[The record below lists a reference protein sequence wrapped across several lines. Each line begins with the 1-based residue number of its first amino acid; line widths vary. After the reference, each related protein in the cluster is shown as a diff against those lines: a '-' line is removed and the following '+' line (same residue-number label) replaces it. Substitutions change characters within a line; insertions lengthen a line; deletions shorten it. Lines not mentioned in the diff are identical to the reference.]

1 MCHLYTISIC
11 VDSSR
16 TVLEHH
22 RYHLP
27 IYFLISFFLL
37 KKKRGSRW
45 ESNPGSLVI
54 ATSALPLS
62 EASSFLVYNN
72 IIVINSAPS
81 LTVTVNNADN
91 AVAGQRHTLSCSV
104 RGFNFRAATIM
115 YLWRLGTNVLQGP
128 STSNMYNIAMV
139 QVSNAGDVYTCEVT
153 VTASYLDVSG
163 SFGDS
168 GSGTL
173 SVTSK
178 DQC

>member
-1 MCHLYTISIC
+1 MYT
-11 VDSSR
+11 
-16 TVLEHH
+16 
-22 RYHLP
+22 
-27 IYFLISFFLL
+27 
-37 KKKRGSRW
+37 
-45 ESNPGSLVI
+45 
-54 ATSALPLS
+54 
-62 EASSFLVYNN
+62 
-72 IIVINSAPS
+72 APS

-91 AVAGQRHTLSCSV
+91 AVAGQSHTLSCSV
-104 RGFNFRAATIM
+104 RGFNVQAATIM

-153 VTASYLDVSG
+153 VTVSYWDVSG

-178 DQC
+178 Y